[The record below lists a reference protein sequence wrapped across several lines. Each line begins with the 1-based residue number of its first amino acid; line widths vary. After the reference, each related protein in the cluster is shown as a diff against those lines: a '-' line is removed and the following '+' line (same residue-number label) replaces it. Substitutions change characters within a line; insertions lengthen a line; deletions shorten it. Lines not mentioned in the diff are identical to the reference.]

1 MNTSTS
7 LPLLARLLHRAEA
20 LSRIAVWVGGALTLG
35 AVFLISYDILVRK
48 LFNVTIGGADEI
60 SSYVF
65 AISTSWSLAFV
76 VLQRANVRVDV
87 LYERLPVRLSAFLDW
102 LSLVALAVFLVFLT
116 WHAYSVAETSFVR
129 NAAANTPL
137 ATPLWL
143 PQGLWVAGLV
153 WMCVVLALML
163 IRASVAMVSGDLATV
178 KALCGVIS
186 AREEAEEGVK
196 EGERIIQ
203 GERT

>member
-1 MNTSTS
+1 MNTSPS

-20 LSRIAVWVGGALTLG
+20 LSRMAVWVGGALTLG

-48 LFNVTIGGADEI
+48 FFNVTIGGADEI

-65 AISTSWSLAFV
+65 AISTSWALAFV

-116 WHAYSVAETSFVR
+116 FHAYSVAETSFVR

-137 ATPLWL
+137 ATPLWI

-163 IRASVAMVSGDLATV
+163 IRASVAMVTGDLATV

-203 GERT
+203 GERA

>member
-1 MNTSTS
+1 MNTPES
-7 LPLLARLLHRAEA
+7 LSVLARLLRQAES

-48 LFNVTIGGADEI
+48 FFNVTIGGADEI

-65 AISTSWSLAFV
+65 AISTSWALAFV

-87 LYERLPVRLSAFLDW
+87 LYERLPVRVSAFLDW
-102 LSLVALAVFLVFLT
+102 LSLVALGVFLVFLT
-116 WHAYSVAETSFVR
+116 WHAYGVAETSFTR

-137 ATPLWL
+137 ATPLWI

-163 IRASVAMVSGDLATV
+163 IRASVAMVTGDIAAV

-186 AREEAEEGVK
+186 AQEEAEEGVK

>member
-1 MNTSTS
+1 MKPSQP
-7 LPLLARLLHRAEA
+7 LPWLGRTLRLAETFSRA
-20 LSRIAVWVGGALTLG
+20 AVWAGGALTLA
-35 AVFLISYDILVRK
+35 AVFLIAYDILVRK
-48 LFNVTIGGADEI
+48 FFNITVGGADEI

-65 AISTSWSLAFV
+65 AISTSWALAFV

-87 LYERLPVRLSAFLDW
+87 IYERLPVRVSAFLDW
-102 LSLVALAVFLVFLT
+102 LSLVALGVFMVFLT

-137 ATPLWL
+137 ATPLWI
-143 PQGLWVAGLV
+143 PQGLWVLGMV

-163 IRASVAMVSGDLATV
+163 TRASVAMVTGDLATV
-178 KALCGVIS
+178 KALCGVVS
-186 AREEAEEGVK
+186 AKEEAEEGAL

-203 GERT
+203 GERS

>member
-1 MNTSTS
+1 MNTPES
-7 LPLLARLLHRAEA
+7 LSVLARLLRQAES

-48 LFNVTIGGADEI
+48 FFNVTVGGADEI

-65 AISTSWSLAFV
+65 AISTSWALAFV

-87 LYERLPVRLSAFLDW
+87 LYERLPVRVSAFLDW
-102 LSLVALAVFLVFLT
+102 LSLVALGVFLVFLT
-116 WHAYSVAETSFVR
+116 WHAYGVAETSFTR
-129 NAAANTPL
+129 DAAANTPL
-137 ATPLWL
+137 ATPLWI

-163 IRASVAMVSGDLATV
+163 IRASVAMVTGDIAAV

-186 AREEAEEGVK
+186 AREEAEEGAK

-203 GERT
+203 GERA

>member
-1 MNTSTS
+1 MNTSTP

-20 LSRIAVWVGGALTLG
+20 LSRMAVWAGGALTLG

-48 LFNVTIGGADEI
+48 FFNVTIGGADEI
-60 SSYVF
+60 SGYVF
-65 AISTSWSLAFV
+65 AVSTSWALAFV

-87 LYERLPVRLSAFLDW
+87 LYERLPVRVSAFLDW
-102 LSLVALAVFLVFLT
+102 LSLVALGVFLVFLT
-116 WHAYSVAETSFVR
+116 WNAYAVAATSFAS

-143 PQGLWVAGLV
+143 PQGLWVAGLI
-153 WMCVVLALML
+153 WMCLVLALML
-163 IRASVAMVSGDLATV
+163 IRASVAMATGDLATV

-186 AREEAEEGVK
+186 TREEAEQGAL

-203 GERT
+203 GERA

>member
-1 MNTSTS
+1 MNTPES
-7 LPLLARLLHRAEA
+7 LSVLARLLRQAET

-48 LFNVTIGGADEI
+48 FFNVTVGGADEI

-65 AISTSWSLAFV
+65 AISTSWALAFV

-87 LYERLPVRLSAFLDW
+87 LYERLPVRVSAFLDW
-102 LSLVALAVFLVFLT
+102 LSLVALGVFLVFLT

-137 ATPLWL
+137 ATPLWI

-163 IRASVAMVSGDLATV
+163 IRASVAMVTGDLAAV

-186 AREEAEEGVK
+186 AKEEAEEGAL

-203 GERT
+203 GERS